1 MVTSWRIGLFIGLA
15 VLGSR
20 TSAFA
25 QAQSGSGPATGQAQA
40 QASTPAASAAT
51 AARRPADP
59 SFNRVTTSGR
69 ASASRT
75 SRAAY
80 GTGTSS
86 YASGSMG
93 QDDPLRPYSA
103 RVREANSRS
112 VIGST
117 RTPPPQP
124 TAVQPRPT
132 LSYNYYP
139 DLRTSQHP
147 NANVPQARRPHCT
160 PGRGAVMAG
169 GMGRGR

>member
-1 MVTSWRIGLFIGLA
+1 MVTPWRIGLFIGLA

-40 QASTPAASAAT
+40 STPAASAAT

-69 ASASRT
+69 ASAYGA

-80 GTGTSS
+80 GTDTPSATG
-86 YASGSMG
+86 AMG
-93 QDDPLRPYSA
+93 QNDPLRPYSA

>member
-1 MVTSWRIGLFIGLA
+1 MGNSWRIGLFIGLA
-15 VLGSR
+15 VLGGR

-25 QAQSGSGPATGQAQA
+25 QAQPGSAPATGPAT
-40 QASTPAASAAT
+40 ASAPAGSAAT

-69 ASASRT
+69 ASAYGA

-80 GTGTSS
+80 GTDTPSATG
-86 YASGSMG
+86 AMG
-93 QDDPLRPYSA
+93 QNDPLRPYSA

-112 VIGST
+112 AIGST

-132 LSYNYYP
+132 PAYNYYP
-139 DLRTSQHP
+139 GLRTNQHP
-147 NANVPQARRPHCT
+147 NANVPQRRHCT
-160 PGRGAVMAG
+160 PSRGAVLAG

>member
-1 MVTSWRIGLFIGLA
+1 MGTSWQIGLFIGLA
-15 VLGSR
+15 VLGGR

-25 QAQSGSGPATGQAQA
+25 QAQPGTGPATGQGQA
-40 QASTPAASAAT
+40 PASAPAASAAT

-69 ASASRT
+69 ASAYGT

-86 YASGSMG
+86 ATGAMG

-132 LSYNYYP
+132 PSYNYYP
-139 DLRTSQHP
+139 CLRTGQHP
-147 NANVPQARRPHCT
+147 NANVPQRRHCT
-160 PGRGAVMAG
+160 PSRGAVLAG